1 MIRNFYFVNKELQKF
16 LESKLYDSNL
26 INYMIHN
33 YFNTNYII
41 DEIKIMYYTLI
52 NKYVSYQKFNHLKK
66 KGIKTLWNE
75 YKEKKHLLY
84 HNNLNTVN
92 KLKKYTHNEIIFIL
106 LEEFYTPYYLKMAF
120 YDIKHQYYLSEQLFD
135 SSTFNIINPQ
145 IQNNMTI
152 HHTYFQNYNV
162 GCPYNILMNQFN
174 YNSLYLSLLRI
185 YDSNSDE
192 SYYLIYYGFNYYDF
206 IKKLNNTVNGEIIIV
221 LYTYFQFDE
230 NILNVNINTIYSE
243 IKKVYDIKY
252 NIDTIKQEISYE
264 NYDRFYELIHHI
276 WTNYYVSF
284 VNNKHLNRTVYFKD
298 IKQDIIVNALYP
310 STNFKCLYFWESIEY
325 FIDDN
330 NQEKFLKNGLPEN

>member
-1 MIRNFYFVNKELQKF
+1 MNRHFYFVNKELQQF
-16 LESKLYDSNL
+16 FESKLYDYNL
-26 INYMIHN
+26 LNYMISN
-33 YFNTNYII
+33 YFNTNHII
-41 DEIKIMYYTLI
+41 NEIKIMYYTLI
-52 NKYVSYQKFNHLKK
+52 NKYAFYKKFNHKKK

-84 HNNLNTVN
+84 HNNLNTIN
-92 KLKKYTHNEIIFIL
+92 KFTKYTYNEIVFIL

-120 YDIKHQYYLSEQLFD
+120 YDINYQYSLSEKLFD

-152 HHTYFQNYNV
+152 HHIYFENYNV

-185 YDSNSDE
+185 YDYNRDE
-192 SYYLIYYGFNYYDF
+192 SYYLMYYGFNYYDF
-206 IKKLNNTVNGEIIIV
+206 IKQLNNIINGEIIIL
-221 LYTYFQFDE
+221 LYTYFHFDE
-230 NILNVNINTIYSE
+230 SILNVTINTINSD

-252 NIDTIKQEISYE
+252 NVTNTIKQEISYE

-276 WTNYYVSF
+276 WTNYYTSF
-284 VNNKHLNRTVYFKD
+284 VDIKYLTKIVYFKD
-298 IKQDIIVNALYP
+298 ITQDIFINALYP
-310 STNFKCLYFWESIEY
+310 FTNFKCLYFWESTEY

-330 NQEKFLKNGLPEN
+330 NQEEFLTK